1 MSTDVVMNEIEKC
14 IETKN
19 VEQALELCS
28 KEKQYYLGLFIG
40 RLLQTTSS
48 RYFELMAIMTSN
60 TDVTKADVKLLKNQE
75 PSVVQTDDP
84 TKIRVQLL
92 CNWCPSEELARMWN
106 KMSKGNYIWN
116 NIQIV
121 WDGRID
127 YYVVINSSPS
137 GIPIDKKKTILFRM
151 EPNMAKNP
159 EIWKEWANPN
169 QEDFLKVFK
178 HESGDYNNNE
188 WHLSKTYTELLNTSV
203 PKNPELTKVLSTVL
217 SAQYNDIGHVKRV
230 DFVKFLDKKGVTV
243 HVFGDNKWQYKNY
256 KGSLPTHCKDD
267 GIFPYKYTFNAE
279 NNPINNYFTEKL
291 IDGILG
297 ECLTFYWGCPN
308 AKKYIDERAYVQLE
322 LSNFEQ
328 DYETIKRAIQ
338 EDWHSQR
345 LPYIKEAKKK
355 ILTEL
360 QFFPRL
366 EQILNVIQNQKK
378 DEAKE
383 LGKKEVV

>member
-308 AKKYIDERAYVQLE
+308 VKKYIDERAYVQLE